1 MSDRPNSNAPEIVHE
16 TFEKIVG
23 KTVAGVELHD
33 QRSKYKDLHHDEM
46 LTVTFT
52 DGTRLEVQIGSN
64 GRNLMSDIRGFKASD
79 LSLSFVP
86 HFKDLSKR

>member
-1 MSDRPNSNAPEIVHE
+1 MGDRPNSNAPNIVHE

-33 QRSKYKDLHHDEM
+33 QRSRYKDLHHDEL

-64 GRNLMSDIRGFKASD
+64 GGNLMDVRGFKASD
-79 LSLSFVP
+79 LCLSFVP
-86 HFKDLSKR
+86 QFKGPSKN

>member
-1 MSDRPNSNAPEIVHE
+1 MRDRPNSNAPTIVHE
-16 TFEKIVG
+16 TFEKIIG

-33 QRSKYKDLHHDEM
+33 QRSRYKDLHHDEL
-46 LTVTFT
+46 LTLTFT

-64 GRNLMSDIRGFKASD
+64 GGNLMHDVRGFKASD

-86 HFKDLSKR
+86 QFKDPSKN